1 MSYTEYRPSLDLEPF
16 VDCFWSSSGTALQS
30 RHIVVP
36 DNRVDIIFSLEE
48 NQKRA
53 FFSGPMTRPFETSNL
68 RIFAVRFFLQAS
80 FHLFQIPLSEF
91 TDQSVDISD
100 FMDNSKWVTEM
111 MDSLDGDKKRIE
123 FWENY
128 LRKKNLKNDPKTTA
142 IKVLLEKENS
152 VAEIGGILN
161 LSRQQVRR
169 VFLKHTGLNPKT
181 FQKIQRF
188 QNLRRW
194 VNQFGNQGD
203 WSELGHNF
211 NYYDQSHFA
220 HDIKSLTT
228 KTPTSYFSN

>member
-1 MSYTEYRPSLDLEPF
+1 MSYAEYRPSLDLEPF
-16 VDCFWSSSGTALQS
+16 VDCFWSSSGTALYDK
-30 RHIVVP
+30 HIVVP
-36 DNRVDIIFSLEE
+36 DNRVDIIFCLDQNHKS
-48 NQKRA
+48 A
-53 FFSGPMTRPFETSNL
+53 FFSGPMTRPFETPSRSL
-68 RIFAVRFFLQAS
+68 FGIRFFLQAS
-80 FHLFQIPLSEF
+80 FQLFQIPLSEF
-91 TDQSVDISD
+91 TDQSVEISD
-100 FMDNSKWVTEM
+100 FMDDSKFVLETME
-111 MDSLDGDKKRIE
+111 SLGSDKKKIE
-123 FWENY
+123 FWESY
-128 LRKKNLKNDPKTTA
+128 LRGKNLENDPKTTA

-152 VAEIGGILN
+152 VAEIGNILN

-194 VNQFGNQGD
+194 VNQTGNRGD

-228 KTPTSYFSN
+228 KTPSNYFSN